1 MKAYVITIMD
11 HKGSVQVADRCIKSA
26 KSSGVEVN
34 KWYATTPAAMPI
46 ELLLNE
52 GVNIVGLHETYS
64 RIANCAAAFHS
75 HYSLWKHCVEINE
88 EVLILEHDAYFVGN
102 IPSMIYF
109 DKCVSLGKPS
119 YGKWNQA
126 PRLGVSPLFSKGYF
140 PGAHA
145 YIVKPAA
152 AKAFIE
158 QAKVFARPTDVFLN
172 KKTFPWLEEYY
183 PWPVEARDNFTTIQN
198 VNGCVAKHNYGET
211 YRVEEVS

>member
-1 MKAYVITIMD
+1 MKAFVIAIEN
-11 HKGSVQVADRCIKSA
+11 HQGSQQVANRCIKSA
-26 KSSGVEVN
+26 EPKGIKVE
-34 KWYATTPAAMPI
+34 KWKATTPADMPI
-46 ELLLNE
+46 DQLMEA
-52 GVNIVGLHETYS
+52 GVNVAGLHELYS

-75 HYSLWKHCVEINE
+75 HFSLWNHCLDINE
-88 EVLILEHDAYFVGN
+88 EVMILEHDAYFVADVPG
-102 IPSMIYF
+102 MLYF

-119 YGKWNQA
+119 YGKFKLPDA
-126 PRLGVSPLFSKGYF
+126 LGVRPLFSKGYF

-152 AKAFIE
+152 AQAFID

-172 KKTFPWLEEYY
+172 RESFPWLEEYY
-183 PWPVEARDNFTTIQN
+183 PWPVEARDSFTTIQN